1 MPEKKPQPRRSGY
14 IKRKREGVYLVS
26 IFLGRD
32 ANGKRRY
39 VAKQIKGTIKDAQ
52 KYLHTALSDRDKG
65 IFVEPTALTVNA
77 YLNKWLEA
85 AARPRVSRRTAD
97 GYASLLE
104 RYIRAPLG
112 HKRLDK
118 LQPLAIQKVYGEMQ
132 TRGLSARVV
141 RHTHSALHNALKQ
154 ACKWGLI
161 ARNPS
166 DLVELPKVPHTER
179 RVLSPDEAASF
190 LEAAAVMP
198 HGLIFEFAL
207 LTGMRPEEYLA
218 LQWSDVDF
226 ERSTAQVR
234 RALVRHKKSWSFEE
248 PKTARS
254 QRTVYL
260 PAPLLQKLAAHKRR
274 QAEARLKLGPAWQAF
289 DLVFCGAE
297 GTPLSIPNI
306 TYRYFR
312 PILTKAKL
320 PRIRLYDLRH
330 SCATLLLIAEEN
342 PKVVSERLG
351 HSTIVLT
358 LDTYSHVLP
367 TMQQGATARLEKL
380 LYEKRGAQRAPV
392 TALQNFCI
400 TT

>member
-1 MPEKKPQPRRSGY
+1 MAGQI
-14 IKRKREGVYLVS
+14 IKRGEKTWLIR

-32 ANGKRRY
+32 TSGKQ
-39 VAKQIKGTIKDAQ
+39 KFHHKTIHGTKKDADR
-52 KYLHTALSDRDKG
+52 YLTAARREMDLG
-65 IFVEPTALTVNA
+65 VFVEPSAMSLGE
-77 YLNKWLEA
+77 YLDRWLRD

-97 GYASLLE
+97 GYAGLLE
-104 RYIRAPLG
+104 RYIREPLG
-112 HKRLDK
+112 YKRLDK
-118 LQPLAIQKVYGEMQ
+118 LQALDIQSVYGGMQ
-132 TRGLSARVV
+132 ARGLSAQVV

-154 ACKWGLI
+154 AVKWGLI
-161 ARNPS
+161 SRNPS
-166 DLVELPKVPHTER
+166 DLVELPKVSRKER
-179 RVLSPDEAASF
+179 RVLSPSEAQDF
-190 LEAAAVMP
+190 LEAAAIMP

-218 LQWSDVDF
+218 MQWADVDF
-226 ERSTAQVR
+226 ERGTAQVR

-254 QRTVYL
+254 RRTVFL
-260 PAPLLQKLAAHKRR
+260 PAPLLKMLSAHKRQ
-274 QAEARLKLGPAWQAF
+274 QAEMRLKLGALRQAF
-289 DLVFCGAE
+289 DLVFCSE
-297 GTPLSIPNI
+297 QGTPHSIPNL

-367 TMQQGATARLEKL
+367 TMQQRATARLEKM
-380 LYEKRGAQRAPV
+380 LYKKSRLA
-392 TALQNFCI
+392 
-400 TT
+400 

>member
-1 MPEKKPQPRRSGY
+1 MQEKKAQPRRSGN
-14 IKRKREGVYLVS
+14 IKRKRDGVFLVS

-39 VAKQIKGTIKDAQ
+39 VAKQIKGTIKEAQ
-52 KYLHTALSDRDKG
+52 KYLTAALRDKDQG
-65 IFVEPTALTVNA
+65 IFVEPTSLTVNE
-77 YLNKWLEA
+77 YLNKWLDV

-97 GYASLLE
+97 GYAGLLE
-104 RYIRAPLG
+104 RYIRGPLG
-112 HKRLDK
+112 QSRLDK
-118 LQPLAIQKVYGEMQ
+118 LQPLDIQKVYGEMQ
-132 TRGLSARVV
+132 VRGLSARVV

-166 DLVELPKVPHTER
+166 DLVELPKVLHKER
-179 RVLSPDEAASF
+179 RVLSPDEAVNF
-190 LEAAAVMP
+190 LESADVMP

-218 LQWSDVDF
+218 LQWSDVDMTT
-226 ERSTAQVR
+226 SATQIK

-254 QRTVYL
+254 RRTVVL
-260 PAPLLQKLAAHKRR
+260 PTPLLSKLAAHKRM
-274 QAEARLKLGPAWQAF
+274 QSAARLKLGVAWHAH
-289 DLVFCGAE
+289 DLVFCSEE
-297 GTPLSIPNI
+297 GTPLSIPNL

-312 PILTKAKL
+312 PILEKAKL

-330 SCATLLLIAEEN
+330 TCATLLLMAEEN

-367 TMQQGATARLEKL
+367 TMQQQATARLEKM
-380 LYEKRGAQRAPV
+380 LYRKGSSQNGGSKGAPV
-392 TALQNFCI
+392 KTGS
-400 TT
+400 

>member
-1 MPEKKPQPRRSGY
+1 MQEKKTPPRRSGN
-14 IKRKREGVYLVS
+14 IKKKREGIYLVS

-32 ANGKRRY
+32 ATGKRRY
-39 VAKQIKGTIKDAQ
+39 VAKQIRGTLKDAQ
-52 KYLHTALSDRDKG
+52 KYLNAALRDKDQG
-65 IFVEPTALTVNA
+65 IFVEPTSITVKD

-97 GYASLLE
+97 GYAGLLE
-104 RYIRAPLG
+104 RYIHGPLG
-112 HKRLDK
+112 QGRLDK
-118 LQPLAIQKVYGEMQ
+118 LQPLDIQKVYGEMQ
-132 TRGLSARVV
+132 ARGLSARVV

-154 ACKWGLI
+154 ACKWGLL

-166 DLVELPKVPHTER
+166 DLVELPKVLHKER
-179 RVLSPDEAASF
+179 RVLSPDEAANF
-190 LEAAAVMP
+190 LEAADVMP

-218 LQWSDVDF
+218 LQWSDVDL
-226 ERSTAQVR
+226 ERNTAQVR

-254 QRTVYL
+254 RRTVYL
-260 PAPLLQKLAAHKRR
+260 SAPLLQKLISHKRK
-274 QAEARLKLGPAWQAF
+274 QAEARLKLGTAWQAF
-289 DLVFCGAE
+289 DLVFCSDE

-306 TYRYFR
+306 TYRHFR

-330 SCATLLLIAEEN
+330 TCATLLLIAEEN

-380 LYEKRGAQRAPV
+380 LYGKGGAKSGA
-392 TALQNFCI
+392 A
-400 TT
+400 

>member
-1 MPEKKPQPRRSGY
+1 MAGQV
-14 IKRKREGVYLVS
+14 IKRGEKVWLVR
-26 IFLGRD
+26 IFLGRNAD
-32 ANGKRRY
+32 GTRRY
-39 VAKQIKGTIKDAQ
+39 LNKTIKGTKKDANT
-52 KYLHTALSDRDKG
+52 YLSTTLAAISTG
-65 IFVEPTALTVNA
+65 TFIEPSPVTVA
-77 YLNKWLEA
+77 EYIKKWLEV

-97 GYASLLE
+97 GYATLLE
-104 RYIRAPLG
+104 RYIQESLG
-112 HKRLDK
+112 RKRLGD
-118 LQPLAIQKVYGEMQ
+118 LRPLDIQKVYGEMQ
-132 TRGLSARVV
+132 ARGLSARVV
-141 RHTHSALHNALKQ
+141 RHTHSAFHNALKQ
-154 ACKWGLI
+154 AVKWGMI

-166 DLVELPKVPHTER
+166 DLVELPKVPHKER
-179 RVLSPDEAASF
+179 RVLSPDEAAAF
-190 LEAAAVMP
+190 LEVAAVMP

-226 ERSTAQVR
+226 ERCTVQVR

-248 PKTARS
+248 PKTPRS
-254 QRTVYL
+254 RRTIYL
-260 PAPLLQKLAAHKRR
+260 PAPLLQKLAAHKRK
-274 QAEARLKLGPAWQAF
+274 QAEARLKLGAEWQAF
-289 DLVFCGAE
+289 DLVFCSEE

-312 PILTKAKL
+312 PILTEAKL

-367 TMQQGATARLEKL
+367 TMQAKASERLSEM
-380 LYEKRGAQRAPV
+380 LYK
-392 TALQNFCI
+392 
-400 TT
+400 TTKMNNKVG

>member
-1 MPEKKPQPRRSGY
+1 MAEQDTKKAQPRRSGY
-14 IKRKREGVYLVS
+14 IKKKREGLFLVS

-32 ANGKRRY
+32 ASGKRRY
-39 VAKQIKGTIKDAQ
+39 VAKQIRGTIKDAQ
-52 KYLHTALSDRDKG
+52 KYLNAALRDKDQG
-65 IFVEPTALTVNA
+65 VFVEPTSLTVND
-77 YLNKWLEA
+77 YLNKWLEM

-97 GYASLLE
+97 GYAGLLE
-104 RYIRAPLG
+104 RYIRSPLG
-112 HKRLDK
+112 QRHLDK
-118 LQPLAIQKVYGEMQ
+118 LQPLDIQKVYGEMQ
-132 TRGLSARVV
+132 ARGLSARVV

-166 DLVELPKVPHTER
+166 DLVDLPKVPHTER
-179 RVLSPDEAASF
+179 RVLSPNEATSF
-190 LEAAAVMP
+190 LEAADVMP

-218 LQWSDVDF
+218 LQWSDVDL
-226 ERSTAQVR
+226 ERSTAQIR

-254 QRTVYL
+254 RRTIFL
-260 PAPLLQKLAAHKRR
+260 PAPLLHKLAAHKRK
-274 QAEARLKLGPAWQAF
+274 QAATRLQAGASWHAH
-289 DLVFCGAE
+289 DLVFCSEE
-297 GTPLSIPNI
+297 GTPLSIPNL
-306 TYRYFR
+306 TYRHFR
-312 PILTKAKL
+312 PILEKADL

-330 SCATLLLIAEEN
+330 TCATLLLIADEN

-367 TMQQGATARLEKL
+367 TMQQQATARLEKM
-380 LYEKRGAQRAPV
+380 LYSKGSKQKS
-392 TALQNFCI
+392 TA
-400 TT
+400 

>member
-1 MPEKKPQPRRSGY
+1 MDEKKRQPRRSGY
-14 IKRKREGVYLVS
+14 IKKKRDGVFLVS

-39 VAKQIKGTIKDAQ
+39 VGKQIKGTLKDAQ
-52 KYLHTALSDRDKG
+52 TYLNKALTEKDQG
-65 IFVEPTALTVNA
+65 IFVALASLTVNG
-77 YLNKWLEA
+77 YLNKWIEM

-97 GYASLLE
+97 GYAGLLE
-104 RYIRAPLG
+104 RYIRDPLG

-118 LQPLAIQKVYGEMQ
+118 LQPLDIQKVYGEMQ
-132 TRGLSARVV
+132 MRGLSAIVV

-166 DLVELPKVPHTER
+166 DLVELPKVLHKER
-179 RVLSPDEAASF
+179 RVLSPDEAADF
-190 LEAAAVMP
+190 LKIADVMP
-198 HGLIFEFAL
+198 HGLIFELAL

-218 LQWSDVDF
+218 LQWSDLDM
-226 ERSTAQVR
+226 TTGAAQVN

-254 QRTVYL
+254 RRMIFL
-260 PAPLLQKLAAHKRR
+260 PAPLLRKLAAHKQK
-274 QAEARLKLGPAWQAF
+274 QAVARLKLGAAWDAH
-289 DLVFCGAE
+289 DLIFCGE
-297 GTPLSIPNI
+297 QGTPLSIPNL

-330 SCATLLLIAEEN
+330 SCATLLLMAEEN

-367 TMQQGATARLEKL
+367 TMQQQATARLEKM
-380 LYEKRGAQRAPV
+380 LYSKPGKK
-392 TALQNFCI
+392 TK
-400 TT
+400 TGS